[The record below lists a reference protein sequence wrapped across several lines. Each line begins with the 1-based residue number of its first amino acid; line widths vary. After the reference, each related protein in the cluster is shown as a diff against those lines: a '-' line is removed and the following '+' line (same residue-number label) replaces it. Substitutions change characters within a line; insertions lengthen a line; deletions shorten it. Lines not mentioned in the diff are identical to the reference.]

1 MTVVVTSVLVV
12 AYSDPYRDWDFDWS
26 NESSKGLPGGKA
38 LTDIDVDV
46 ITDLRASIRRV
57 FVFGSWKICSVS
69 SFPLGLMATRYRLF
83 LAVTA

>member
-26 NESSKGLPGGKA
+26 NESSKGLSGGKA
-38 LTDIDVDV
+38 FTDIDVNV
-46 ITDLRASIRRV
+46 VTDLRASIRRV

-69 SFPLGLMATRYRLF
+69 FFPLGLMATRHCLF
-83 LAVTA
+83 FAVKA